1 MPSSSVLAAS
11 ASTAPGSPPSTAE
24 YEAAQPVPALLE
36 AVPSAAQSE
45 RIVPPD
51 TECDLVK
58 LSDAQLGEEIR
69 RNDHFAC
76 TLAHTAQ
83 SAIKGLLE
91 MVIVAAKA
99 LLEAKRRCAHGK
111 WQEWQKVHLPE
122 IPRSRI
128 SRYLAVAE
136 RISHV
141 RNLNAIK
148 SVRQL
153 YIAVE
158 IIKEPGKR
166 ERKPAS
172 AAAKGKKCRSRQAA
186 SGDDPNSPEASTE
199 PVVPTANPTGDV
211 AEVGAVREPQVNEDE
226 IPFPLADGSELSS
239 RNMMAGWISPKWVA
253 GHLKTIES
261 GTKPV
266 TPMEKQW
273 CAQQQRILI
282 GLASV
287 LNQEV
292 GPAPSSED
300 MHNVENALTS
310 LRNIAKTHTA
320 YKR

>member
-1 MPSSSVLAAS
+1 MSEDEAHPIEPELLA
-11 ASTAPGSPPSTAE
+11 PPPLAVQEQMESQDT
-24 YEAAQPVPALLE
+24 QSDLE
-36 AVPSAAQSE
+36 
-45 RIVPPD
+45 
-51 TECDLVK
+51 K

-83 SAIKGLLE
+83 SAIKRSME

-99 LLEAKRRCAHGK
+99 LLEAKGRCAYGE
-111 WQEWQKVHLPE
+111 WQDWQKVHLPE

-172 AAAKGKKCRSRQAA
+172 ADAKGKRHRSREAA
-186 SGDDPNSPEASTE
+186 SVDDPNSPEIGTE
-199 PVVPTANPTGDV
+199 PVVPTANPTSDV
-211 AEVGAVREPQVNEDE
+211 AEVGAVRALQVDEDE

-253 GHLKTIES
+253 DHIKTIKA

-287 LNQEV
+287 LNQQV
-292 GPAPSSED
+292 GSAPSSVD

-310 LRNIAKTHTA
+310 LRNIAKTHTS